1 MGKHRFAALLGLVA
15 LAAPAA
21 AQEGE
26 PATRAAMGRLVETL
40 AFVLP
45 LSLDDQRFADPKVRE
60 EVLSALRMLALQ
72 AELLESHGGQKDASF
87 AFLSRSLAEDSR
99 DVLIRYQDGKTAEAS
114 FLLHRITDSC
124 VACHSRLP
132 DPDAHPVGRRLADAP
147 GVASLPPEQR
157 VQIEAATRQFDRAL
171 DTYEALFAAPDV
183 SPADLDL
190 LGYPD
195 AYLEI
200 CLRVRRDPARP
211 LATFQRLAA
220 RADVPPALADTLAVW
235 IASLRELEQ
244 RDPVG
249 PPLAEARALLD
260 RAQDRSRFPDD
271 RRALVYYVAASG
283 VLHRELARAEMP
295 RVQLAETYYLL
306 GLIESRIGR
315 TFWLSQTETFLE
327 AAIRTA
333 PEAPFA
339 EDAYDLLEEFV
350 ASGYTGSRG
359 GAVPPRV
366 KKRLAELRALI
377 DGSRAT

>member
-1 MGKHRFAALLGLVA
+1 MVGLFA
-15 LAAPAA
+15 LATPAA
-21 AQEGE
+21 AQEE
-26 PATRAAMGRLVETL
+26 AATRAAMGRLVETL

-45 LSLDDQRFADPKVRE
+45 LSLDDQRFADPKQRE

-72 AELLESHGGQKDASF
+72 AELVESHGGDKDASF
-87 AFLSRSLAEDSR
+87 AFLSRSLAEDAR
-99 DVLIRYQDGKTAEAS
+99 DILVRYQDGKTAEAR
-114 FLLHRITDSC
+114 FLLHRITESC

-171 DTYEALFAAPDV
+171 DSYEALFAAPDV

-190 LGYPD
+190 MGFPD

-211 LATFQRLAA
+211 LATFQRLAK

-235 IASLRELEQ
+235 IASLRELEE
-244 RDPVG
+244 RDAVG
-249 PPLAEARALLD
+249 PPVVEARALLD
-260 RAQDRSRFPDD
+260 QARDRSRFPDD

-283 VLHRELARAEMP
+283 VLHRDLTRADVPRVERAE
-295 RVQLAETYYLL
+295 VYYLL
-306 GLIESRIGR
+306 GVIESRIGR

-339 EDAYDLLEEFV
+339 EDAYALLAEFV
-350 ASGYTGSRG
+350 ASGYTGSHG

-366 KKRLAELRALI
+366 KQRLAELRALI